1 VFEIFCS
8 KRNNT
13 KAACKMLV
21 KLPSVVNFINILR
34 AHFCRYFV
42 TKNLQSQTLLEKSC
56 SICFCTK
63 NVRVKCW
70 WNCNQDLLPKI
81 SESPSMM
88 SSIQWVKL
96 LNYFNTH
103 WWLFGHIIIRTKYA
117 LDEHIQKT
125 YCRYYSAWLLGGCQ
139 ADIEPDTRETF
150 KP

>member
-1 VFEIFCS
+1 MVTEERKSILWRNFDFAKLCLDCRTLLARYQFHQHLTSGFFLQKSFAKLLCALSLQFVFEIFCS

-63 NVRVKCW
+63 KVRVKC
-70 WNCNQDLLPKI
+70 
-81 SESPSMM
+81 
-88 SSIQWVKL
+88 
-96 LNYFNTH
+96 
-103 WWLFGHIIIRTKYA
+103 
-117 LDEHIQKT
+117 
-125 YCRYYSAWLLGGCQ
+125 
-139 ADIEPDTRETF
+139 
-150 KP
+150 